1 MANLMT
7 FFFLFEVKQK
17 QKNKIKKILATIEMN
32 QERENT
38 REKLVT
44 SLGVILENNR
54 KSEKG
59 RTLIEL

>member
-1 MANLMT
+1 MT

>member
-1 MANLMT
+1 
-7 FFFLFEVKQK
+7 
-17 QKNKIKKILATIEMN
+17 MN

>member
-1 MANLMT
+1 MANQWL
-7 FFFLFEVKQK
+7 FFLFEVKQK